1 LGRQRECCHG
11 VCDAVLTLTDAGRA
25 RAVCA
30 ALPFGIRASAKAVLV
45 ENSRFVAEAAF
56 DRIRQVFEASRGR
69 LLV

>member
-1 LGRQRECCHG
+1 
-11 VCDAVLTLTDAGRA
+11 LTDAGRA